1 MADPRFFRNHGPF
14 TAGALAAM
22 LGAPAPQDGA
32 AAVADLAGLEGAGP
46 QHLTFFSGA
55 REQREAFQSSRAGF
69 CLVPAGDTTP
79 APAGMVRLEVASVA
93 HGWAQAAAAFY
104 PDCGQALWPKEPV
117 AASAKIG
124 EGVALA
130 PGVVIGENAEIGAGT
145 RIGPGAAIGPGV
157 TIGRN
162 CDIGAHVTI
171 TNAYVGDEVMI
182 LPGAQIGQPGFGFAS
197 SGTGHLKTPQLGRVI
212 VQDRDEIVANSTI
225 DRGALGD
232 TVIGEGSKI
241 DNLVMIGHNV
251 RIGRNCF
258 VIAQVGIAGSS
269 ELGDFVV
276 LAGQAGVGD
285 HTRIGDRARFAAKT
299 GVPSNTVYEGGMDYG
314 GMPAKPVREWVREL
328 HTLKIMLK
336 RQDREKSKR
345 DGHG

>member
-1 MADPRFFRNHGPF
+1 MADPRFFRNRGPF
-14 TAGALAAM
+14 TLAVLAEKLGVEPPPGAG
-22 LGAPAPQDGA
+22 G
-32 AAVADLAGLEGAGP
+32 VIADLAGLEGAGP
-46 QHLTFFSGA
+46 QHLSFFSGA
-55 REQREAFQSSRAGF
+55 REQREVFQRSQAGF
-69 CLVPAGDTTP
+69 CLTQAGDATP
-79 APAGMVRLEVASVA
+79 APLGMVRLEVASVT
-93 HGWAQAAAAFY
+93 HGWAAAAAVFY
-104 PDCGQALWPKEPV
+104 PEFGQALWPRDAIDP
-117 AASAKIG
+117 SAKIG
-124 EGVALA
+124 EGVQLA

-145 RIGPGAAIGPGV
+145 RLGPGAAIGPGV
-157 TIGRN
+157 AIGRN

-182 LPGAQIGQPGFGFAS
+182 LPGAQIGQPGFGFATS
-197 SGTGHLKTPQLGRVI
+197 AAGHLKTPQLGRVI
-212 VQDRDEIVANSTI
+212 VQDRVEIGANSTI

-285 HTRIGDRARFAAKT
+285 HTKIGDRARFAAKT
-299 GVPSNTVYEGGMDYG
+299 GVPSNTVYEGGLDYG

-328 HTLKIMLK
+328 HALKMILK
-336 RQDREKSKR
+336 RQDKDKHKK